1 MYELQDDCSGCG
13 LLTGMRFDSSL
24 VTNKLN
30 NNMKDIQETL
40 VLCAVII
47 ALLSGVLTGAK
58 LQQWETKERVELI
71 RSFDLGEEADY
82 VLDIITNK

>member
-40 VLCAVII
+40 VISAVVI
-47 ALLSGVLTGAK
+47 ALISGVLTGAK

-71 RSFDLGEEADY
+71 RSFDLGGEANY
-82 VLDIITNK
+82 VLDLITNK

>member
-1 MYELQDDCSGCG
+1 
-13 LLTGMRFDSSL
+13 
-24 VTNKLN
+24 
-30 NNMKDIQETL
+30 MKDIQETL
-40 VLCAVII
+40 ALCAVII

-82 VLDIITNK
+82 VLDVITNK

>member
-1 MYELQDDCSGCG
+1 
-13 LLTGMRFDSSL
+13 
-24 VTNKLN
+24 
-30 NNMKDIQETL
+30 MKDIQETL

-58 LQQWETKERVELI
+58 QWETKERVELI

-82 VLDIITNK
+82 VLDVITNK